1 MTPCD
6 AVLSDLP
13 CLVELLLSGIPRAF
27 WTMIGEELQDR
38 RIIPLWLY
46 NQLSV
51 DHYYRF
57 LHTFLLS

>member
-6 AVLSDLP
+6 AVLSDLL
-13 CLVELLLSGIPRAF
+13 CLVELLLSGILRAF

-38 RIIPLWLY
+38 RIIPPWLY

-51 DHYYRF
+51 DHNYRF